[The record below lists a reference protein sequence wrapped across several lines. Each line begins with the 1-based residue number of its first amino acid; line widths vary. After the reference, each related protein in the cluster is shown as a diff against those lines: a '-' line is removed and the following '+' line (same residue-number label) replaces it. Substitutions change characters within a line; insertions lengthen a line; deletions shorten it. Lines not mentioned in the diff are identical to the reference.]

1 MARSISEMRNLG
13 PRMQSMLGEVDILIE
28 DDLRAVGAVDAW
40 HRLRFRFEGGVN
52 LMALY
57 AMSGALQDRPWRAV
71 SVGEKEDLKKAVAG
85 KA

>member
-1 MARSISEMRNLG
+1 MARLISEMRNLG
-13 PRMQSMLGEVDILIE
+13 PRMQSMLGEVDILDE

-40 HRLRFRFEGGVN
+40 HRLRFRFGGRVN

-57 AMSGALQDRPWRAV
+57 AMSAALQDKPWRAV
-71 SVGEKEDLKKAVAG
+71 SAEEKEDLKKAVAG